1 MVVIRVATAD
11 QLLAK
16 SELIL
21 LSIGQTSLKLKGS
34 MARRLLVSAD
44 VRHIVDSEQ
53 LARRRLDIQ
62 SFACPLLST

>member
-21 LSIGQTSLKLKGS
+21 LSILGADPCFIEESYD
-34 MARRLLVSAD
+34 LLEW
-44 VRHIVDSEQ
+44 I
-53 LARRRLDIQ
+53 
-62 SFACPLLST
+62 PLLRRQFGTYVISRPIFRRDKNHRLKPP